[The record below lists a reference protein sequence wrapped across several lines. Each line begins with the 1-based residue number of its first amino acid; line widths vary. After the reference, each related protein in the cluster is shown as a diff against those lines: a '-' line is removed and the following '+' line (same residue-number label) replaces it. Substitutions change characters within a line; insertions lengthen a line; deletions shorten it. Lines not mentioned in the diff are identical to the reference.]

1 MVAVDVCSMSLV
13 LNLLFTVYV
22 LCAHAHTRTHTHTHT
37 HKDDF
42 KPLSVDQTKPGKL
55 RVADDEVNVLLPL
68 VQVCVKFYVCIVVG
82 NQKPYLQAY
91 RTRVIV
97 RYG

>member
-1 MVAVDVCSMSLV
+1 MY
-13 LNLLFTVYV
+13 YV
-22 LCAHAHTRTHTHTHT
+22 HTHTRTHTHT

-68 VQVCVKFYVCIVVG
+68 VQVCVKLYV
-82 NQKPYLQAY
+82 
-91 RTRVIV
+91 
-97 RYG
+97 